1 MGCADSEDAV
11 SYSGHDH
18 STPADGV
25 EPTRLLGSLAE
36 LVRLLADVTTIEEL
50 LEIAAEHG
58 RVGLRS
64 ASLSWSRLD
73 PGTTTLRTLINVG
86 DLGPTAQ
93 RWPQSEIWNLQEFG
107 ELRKTMSDRQAW
119 LHMSTVTCDETPA
132 DVAPLALLA
141 ELGKQA
147 TTCAPVVVNNALWG
161 ELSLTYAPG
170 EEAHRADTRMYL
182 EVYLAIVESAL
193 ARVQQIQSLEGLA
206 GRLADRSAQQ
216 FAELRPR
223 GYDMVQAPV
232 GTGDIHRV
240 GGACPIP
247 IEPIL
252 TERTEDRER
261 DARLSAEPALVGPSG
276 RETLA
281 AALEKVELKLVEDFR
296 ACSAPAAESERVAT
310 EMGWPDLAMRARL
323 ISADIV
329 GRLGDVAACGRT
341 ATSVNQWAY
350 QNRDGYLIARSHR
363 LLAVFFRRVGDA
375 AMALTHALHCVEYTT
390 EDVAPRLRA
399 GHYMTLA
406 LVLDLNGSYDDAVER
421 FRTALRLVADD
432 DPQMSLC
439 VLNNMAFTAYERGDK
454 SAAVD
459 LVAQMRLIEQRHSIV
474 LDGLYLDT
482 ISRVDI
488 LLERYAEVEETLR
501 PVLEEQTGPLV
512 TEGDTLAVCLV
523 TLAEALLMR
532 GLLDRAQAV
541 INHARQVC
549 DERGLAAI
557 GADVRLQQAQLYAQ
571 AGRHREAYEEHR
583 RYHAD
588 TDALRSAKRDARARA
603 LQATLETEEALRDR
617 EHYRELAF
625 HDALTGLHNR
635 RYFEDQLPPILSA
648 AAARDAPTSV
658 AIIDLDFFKRI
669 NDTLSHEV
677 GDHVLQQIA
686 MLLTATVGPRG
697 MVARLGGEE
706 FVVVLPEMPAAAVL
720 DSCEAIR
727 STVSLFAWAAL
738 TGALPVTVSIGV
750 ATMYGTTTPSALLGE
765 ADRNLY
771 IAKRSG
777 RDRVAATET
786 ASV

>member
-1 MGCADSEDAV
+1 V
-11 SYSGHDH
+11 SHSGHDH
-18 STPADGV
+18 STPADGL
-25 EPTRLLGSLAE
+25 ELTRLLGNLAE
-36 LVRLLADVTTIEEL
+36 LVRLLADVTTIEGL

-58 RVGLRS
+58 RVGLRF
-64 ASLSWSRLD
+64 ASVSWSRLE

-86 DLGPTAQ
+86 ELGPTEQ
-93 RWPQSEIWNLQEFG
+93 RWPRDQTYNLQDLG

-119 LHMSTVTCDETPA
+119 LHMSTVTCNDTPA
-132 DVAPLALLA
+132 DADPLALLA
-141 ELGKQA
+141 ELGKRA
-147 TTCAPVVVNNALWG
+147 ATCAPVVVNNALWG
-161 ELSLTYAPG
+161 ELNVTYARV
-170 EEAHRADTRMYL
+170 EETNGADARVYL

-193 ARVQQIQSLEGLA
+193 ARVQQIQSLESSA
-206 GRLADRSAQQ
+206 GRLADPSAQQ
-216 FAELRPR
+216 LAELRPR
-223 GYDMVQAPV
+223 GYEMVQVPI
-232 GTGDIHRV
+232 GTRDTHSVNGV
-240 GGACPIP
+240 C
-247 IEPIL
+247 PIL
-252 TERTEDRER
+252 TERSGHRR
-261 DARLSAEPALVGPSG
+261 DDTRLSAEPAMVAPYS

-281 AALEKVELKLVEDFR
+281 AALEEVELSLIEDFR
-296 ACSAPAAESERVAT
+296 ACSAPAAESERIAT

-323 ISADIV
+323 ATADIA

-341 ATSVNQWAY
+341 ATSVNKWAY
-350 QNRDGYLIARSHR
+350 QHRDGYLIARSHR
-363 LLAVFFRRVGDA
+363 LLATFFRRVGDA
-375 AMALTHALHCVEYTT
+375 ATALTHALHCVEYTT
-390 EDVAPRLRA
+390 QDVAPRLRA

-406 LVLDLNGSYDDAVER
+406 LVLDVNGSYDDAGER

-459 LVAQMRLIEQRHSIV
+459 LVAQMRAIEQRHSIV

-488 LLERYAEVEETLR
+488 LLERYAEAEETLR

-523 TLAEALLMR
+523 TVAEALLMR
-532 GLLDRAQAV
+532 GLLDRAQRV
-541 INHARQVC
+541 LDHARQVC

-617 EHYRELAF
+617 EHYRQLAF

-635 RYFEDQLPPILSA
+635 RYFEDQLPPILSS
-648 AAARDAPTSV
+648 AAAREAPTSL

-669 NDTLSHEV
+669 NDSLSHEV
-677 GDHVLQQIA
+677 GDHVLQQVA
-686 MLLTATVGPRG
+686 MLLTATVGPPG
-697 MVARLGGEE
+697 IVARLGGEE
-706 FVVVLPEMPAAAVL
+706 FVVVLPEMPASAVL

-727 STVSLFAWAAL
+727 LSVSSFPWAAL

-750 ATMYGTTTPSALLGE
+750 VTTYGTTTPSALLGE

-777 RDRVAATET
+777 RDRVAATDT
-786 ASV
+786 ASA

>member
-1 MGCADSEDAV
+1 MRLRTGCADSEDAV

-25 EPTRLLGSLAE
+25 ELTRLLRNLAE
-36 LVRLLADVTTIEEL
+36 LVRLLAEVTTIEEL

-64 ASLSWSRLD
+64 ASVSWSRLE
-73 PGTTTLRTLINVG
+73 PGTTTLRTLISVG
-86 DLGPTAQ
+86 ELGPAEQ
-93 RWPQSEIWNLQEFG
+93 RWPRDERYNLRDFG
-107 ELRKTMSDRQAW
+107 KLRKTMSDRQAW
-119 LHMSTVTCDETPA
+119 LHMSTVNCNDAPA
-132 DVAPLALLA
+132 DAAPLALLA

-147 TTCAPVVVNNALWG
+147 ATCAPVVVNNAVWG
-161 ELSLTYAPG
+161 ELNVTYARV
-170 EEAHRADTRMYL
+170 EEANEADARIYL

-193 ARVQQIQSLEGLA
+193 ARVQQIQSLESSAGGLA
-206 GRLADRSAQQ
+206 DPSAQQ
-216 FAELRPR
+216 LAELRPR
-223 GYDMVQAPV
+223 GYEMVQVPI
-232 GTGDIHRV
+232 GTRDTHSVNGV
-240 GGACPIP
+240 C
-247 IEPIL
+247 PIL
-252 TERTEDRER
+252 TERSGHRRDDR
-261 DARLSAEPALVGPSG
+261 RLSAKPAMVAPHS

-281 AALEKVELKLVEDFR
+281 AALEEVELNLIEDFR
-296 ACSAPAAESERVAT
+296 ACSAPATESERIAT

-323 ISADIV
+323 TTADIA

-341 ATSVNQWAY
+341 ATSVNKWAY
-350 QNRDGYLIARSHR
+350 QHRDGYLIARSHR
-363 LLAVFFRRVGDA
+363 LLATFFRRVGDA
-375 AMALTHALHCVEYTT
+375 ATALTHALHCVEYTT

-459 LVAQMRLIEQRHSIV
+459 LVAQMRAIEQRHSIV

-488 LLERYAEVEETLR
+488 LLERYAEAEETLR
-501 PVLEEQTGPLV
+501 PVLEEQSGPLV

-523 TLAEALLMR
+523 TVAEALLMR
-532 GLLDRAQAV
+532 GLLDRAQV
-541 INHARQVC
+541 MLDHARQVC

-588 TDALRSAKRDARARA
+588 TDAFRSAKRDARARA
-603 LQATLETEEALRDR
+603 LKATLETEEALRDR
-617 EHYRELAF
+617 EYFRQLAF

-635 RYFEDQLPPILSA
+635 RYFEDQLPSILSSA
-648 AAARDAPTSV
+648 AARNAPASL

-677 GDHVLQQIA
+677 GDHVLQQVA
-686 MLLTATVGPRG
+686 MLLTAMVGPPG
-697 MVARLGGEE
+697 IVARLGGEE
-706 FVVVLPEMPAAAVL
+706 FVVVLPEMPASAVL
-720 DSCEAIR
+720 DSCEAVR
-727 STVSLFAWAAL
+727 FSVSSFPWAAL

-750 ATMYGTTTPSALLGE
+750 VTTYGTTTPSALLGE

-777 RDRVAATET
+777 RDRVAATDT

>member
-1 MGCADSEDAV
+1 M

-25 EPTRLLGSLAE
+25 ELTRLLRNLAE
-36 LVRLLADVTTIEEL
+36 LVRLLADVTTIEGL

-58 RVGLRS
+58 RVGLRF
-64 ASLSWSRLD
+64 ASVSWSRLE

-86 DLGPTAQ
+86 ELGPTEQ
-93 RWPQSEIWNLQEFG
+93 RWPRDQTYNLQDLG

-119 LHMSTVTCDETPA
+119 LHMSTVTCNDTPA
-132 DVAPLALLA
+132 DADPLALLA
-141 ELGKQA
+141 ELGKRA
-147 TTCAPVVVNNALWG
+147 ATCAPVVVNNALWG
-161 ELSLTYAPG
+161 ELNVTYARV
-170 EEAHRADTRMYL
+170 EETNGADARVYL

-193 ARVQQIQSLEGLA
+193 ARVQQIQSLESSA
-206 GRLADRSAQQ
+206 GRLADPSAQQ
-216 FAELRPR
+216 LAELRPR
-223 GYDMVQAPV
+223 GYEMVQVPI
-232 GTGDIHRV
+232 GTRDTHSVNGV
-240 GGACPIP
+240 C
-247 IEPIL
+247 PIL
-252 TERTEDRER
+252 TERSGHRRDDR
-261 DARLSAEPALVGPSG
+261 RLSAEPAMVGPYS

-281 AALEKVELKLVEDFR
+281 AALEEVELSLIEDFR
-296 ACSAPAAESERVAT
+296 ACSAPAAESERIAT

-323 ISADIV
+323 ATADIA

-341 ATSVNQWAY
+341 ATSVNKWAY
-350 QNRDGYLIARSHR
+350 QHRDGYLIARSHR
-363 LLAVFFRRVGDA
+363 LLATFFRRVGDA
-375 AMALTHALHCVEYTT
+375 ATALTHALHCVEYTT
-390 EDVAPRLRA
+390 QDVAPRLRA

-406 LVLDLNGSYDDAVER
+406 LVLDVNGSYDDAGER

-459 LVAQMRLIEQRHSIV
+459 LVAQMRAIEQRHSIV

-488 LLERYAEVEETLR
+488 LLERYAEAEETLR

-523 TLAEALLMR
+523 TVAEALLMR
-532 GLLDRAQAV
+532 GLLDRAQRV
-541 INHARQVC
+541 LDHARQVC

-557 GADVRLQQAQLYAQ
+557 GADVRLQQAQLYAE

-617 EHYRELAF
+617 EHYRQLAF

-635 RYFEDQLPPILSA
+635 RYFEDQLPPILSS
-648 AAARDAPTSV
+648 AAAREAPTSL

-669 NDTLSHEV
+669 NDSLSHEV
-677 GDHVLQQIA
+677 GDHVLQQVA
-686 MLLTATVGPRG
+686 MLLTATVGPPG
-697 MVARLGGEE
+697 IVARLGGEE
-706 FVVVLPEMPAAAVL
+706 FVVVLPEMPASAVL

-727 STVSLFAWAAL
+727 LSVSSFPWAAL

-750 ATMYGTTTPSALLGE
+750 VTTYGTTTPSALLGE

-777 RDRVAATET
+777 RDRVAATDT
-786 ASV
+786 ASA

>member
-1 MGCADSEDAV
+1 
-11 SYSGHDH
+11 
-18 STPADGV
+18 
-25 EPTRLLGSLAE
+25 
-36 LVRLLADVTTIEEL
+36 
-50 LEIAAEHG
+50 
-58 RVGLRS
+58 LRS
-64 ASLSWSRLD
+64 ASVSWSRLE

-86 DLGPTAQ
+86 ELGPTEQ
-93 RWPQSEIWNLQEFG
+93 RWPRDQTYNLQDLG

-119 LHMSTVTCDETPA
+119 LHMSTVTCNDTPA
-132 DVAPLALLA
+132 DADPLALLA
-141 ELGKQA
+141 ELGKRA
-147 TTCAPVVVNNALWG
+147 ATCAPVVVNNALWG
-161 ELSLTYAPG
+161 ELNVTYARV
-170 EEAHRADTRMYL
+170 EETNGADARVYL

-193 ARVQQIQSLEGLA
+193 ARVQQIQSLESSA
-206 GRLADRSAQQ
+206 GRLADPSAQQ
-216 FAELRPR
+216 LAELRPR
-223 GYDMVQAPV
+223 GYEMVQVPI
-232 GTGDIHRV
+232 GTRDTHSVNGV
-240 GGACPIP
+240 C
-247 IEPIL
+247 PIL
-252 TERTEDRER
+252 TERSGHRR
-261 DARLSAEPALVGPSG
+261 DDTRLSAEPAMVAPYS

-281 AALEKVELKLVEDFR
+281 AALEEVELSLIEDFR
-296 ACSAPAAESERVAT
+296 ACSAPAAESERIAT

-323 ISADIV
+323 ATADIA

-341 ATSVNQWAY
+341 ATSVNKWAY
-350 QNRDGYLIARSHR
+350 QHRDGYLIARSHR
-363 LLAVFFRRVGDA
+363 LLATFFRRVGDA
-375 AMALTHALHCVEYTT
+375 ATALTHALHCVEYTT
-390 EDVAPRLRA
+390 QDVAPRLRA

-406 LVLDLNGSYDDAVER
+406 LVLDVNGSYDDAGER

-459 LVAQMRLIEQRHSIV
+459 LVAQMRAIEQRHSIV

-488 LLERYAEVEETLR
+488 LLERYAEAEETLR

-523 TLAEALLMR
+523 TVAEALLMR
-532 GLLDRAQAV
+532 GLLDRAQRV
-541 INHARQVC
+541 LDHARQVC

-557 GADVRLQQAQLYAQ
+557 GADVRLQQAQLYAE

-617 EHYRELAF
+617 EHYRQLAF

-635 RYFEDQLPPILSA
+635 RYFEDQLPPILSS
-648 AAARDAPTSV
+648 AAAREAPTSL

-669 NDTLSHEV
+669 NDSLSHEV
-677 GDHVLQQIA
+677 GDHVLQQVA
-686 MLLTATVGPRG
+686 MLLTATVGPPG
-697 MVARLGGEE
+697 IVARLGGEE
-706 FVVVLPEMPAAAVL
+706 FVVVLPEMPASAVL

-727 STVSLFAWAAL
+727 LSVSSFPWAAL

-750 ATMYGTTTPSALLGE
+750 VTTYGTTTPSALLGE

-777 RDRVAATET
+777 RDRVAATDT
-786 ASV
+786 ASA

>member
-1 MGCADSEDAV
+1 V

-18 STPADGV
+18 ATPVDGA
-25 EPTRLLGSLAE
+25 ELTRLPGSLAE
-36 LVRLLADVTTIEEL
+36 LVRLLADVTTIEAL

-64 ASLSWSRLD
+64 ASVSWSRFE
-73 PGTTTLRTLINVG
+73 PGTSTLRTLITVG
-86 DLGPTAQ
+86 EMGPIEQ
-93 RWPQSEIWNLQEFG
+93 RWPRDEIYNVQDFG
-107 ELRKTMSDRQAW
+107 ELSKTMSDRQAW
-119 LHMSTVTCDETPA
+119 LHMVTCNHTPA
-132 DVAPLALLA
+132 DAVPLELLA
-141 ELGKQA
+141 EPSKKA
-147 TTCAPVVVNNALWG
+147 ATCAPVVVNNALWG
-161 ELSLTYAPG
+161 ELNVTYARV
-170 EEAHRADTRMYL
+170 EEANGADAGVYL
-182 EVYLAIVESAL
+182 KAYLAIVESAL
-193 ARVQQIQSLEGLA
+193 ARVQQIQSLERLA
-206 GRLADRSAQQ
+206 GRVADPRAQPLAK
-216 FAELRPR
+216 LRPR
-223 GYDMVQAPV
+223 GYEMVQVRV
-232 GTGDIHRV
+232 GTGDTHSLS
-240 GGACPIP
+240 GARPFP
-247 IEPIL
+247 
-252 TERTEDRER
+252 TERAGYPR
-261 DARLSAEPALVGPSG
+261 DDTRLSAELSIVGPYS
-276 RETLA
+276 RETIA
-281 AALEKVELKLVEDFR
+281 ASLENVELNLSEDFR
-296 ACSAPAAESERVAT
+296 ACSAPTAELERIAT
-310 EMGWPDLAMRARL
+310 EMGWPNLVMRARL
-323 ISADIV
+323 ITADIA

-341 ATSVNQWAY
+341 ATTVNEWAY
-350 QNRDGYLIARSHR
+350 QHGDGYLIARSHR
-363 LLAVFFRRVGDA
+363 LLAIFFRRVGDA
-375 AMALTHALHCVEYTT
+375 AMALTHALHCVEYTA

-406 LVLDLNGSYDDAVER
+406 LVLDLNGSYDDAGER

-432 DPQMSLC
+432 DPQMSLS

-454 SAAVD
+454 SAAID
-459 LVAQMRLIEQRHSIV
+459 LVVQMRTIEQRHSIV

-482 ISRVDI
+482 ISRVSI
-488 LLERYAEVEETLR
+488 LLERYAEAEETLR

-532 GLLDRAQAV
+532 GLLDRAQGV
-541 INHARQVC
+541 LDHARQVC

-557 GADVRLQQAQLYAQ
+557 GAEVRLQQAQLHAQ
-571 AGRHREAYEEHR
+571 AGRYREAYEEHR

-617 EHYRELAF
+617 EHYRQLAF

-635 RYFEDQLPPILSA
+635 RYFEDQLPPILSS

-677 GDHVLQQIA
+677 GDHVLKQLA
-686 MLLTATVGPRG
+686 MLLTATVGPLG
-697 MVARLGGEE
+697 IVARLGGEE
-706 FVVVLPEMPAAAVL
+706 FVVVLPDMPAAAVL

-727 STVSLFAWAAL
+727 STISSFPWAAL

-750 ATMYGTTTPSALLGE
+750 VTTYGTTTTSALLGE

-777 RDRVAATET
+777 RDRVAATDT
-786 ASV
+786 ASP

>member
-1 MGCADSEDAV
+1 MSH
-11 SYSGHDH
+11 SGHDH
-18 STPADGV
+18 STPADGL
-25 EPTRLLGSLAE
+25 ELTRLLGNLAE
-36 LVRLLADVTTIEEL
+36 LVRLLADVTTIEGL

-58 RVGLRS
+58 RVGLRF
-64 ASLSWSRLD
+64 ASVSWSRLE

-86 DLGPTAQ
+86 ELGPTEQ
-93 RWPQSEIWNLQEFG
+93 RWPRDQTYNLQDLG

-119 LHMSTVTCDETPA
+119 LHMSTVTCNDTPA
-132 DVAPLALLA
+132 DADPLALLA
-141 ELGKQA
+141 ELGKRA
-147 TTCAPVVVNNALWG
+147 ATCAPVVVNNALWG
-161 ELSLTYAPG
+161 ELNVTYARV
-170 EEAHRADTRMYL
+170 EETNGADARVYL

-193 ARVQQIQSLEGLA
+193 ARVQQIQSLESSA
-206 GRLADRSAQQ
+206 GRLADPSAQQ
-216 FAELRPR
+216 LAELRPR
-223 GYDMVQAPV
+223 GYEMVQVPI
-232 GTGDIHRV
+232 GTRDTHSVNGV
-240 GGACPIP
+240 C
-247 IEPIL
+247 PIL
-252 TERTEDRER
+252 TERSGHRR
-261 DARLSAEPALVGPSG
+261 DDTRLSAEPAMVAPYS

-281 AALEKVELKLVEDFR
+281 AALEEVELSLIEDFR
-296 ACSAPAAESERVAT
+296 ACSAPAAESERIAT

-323 ISADIV
+323 ATADIA

-341 ATSVNQWAY
+341 ATSVNKWAY
-350 QNRDGYLIARSHR
+350 QHRDGYLIARSHR
-363 LLAVFFRRVGDA
+363 LLATFFRRVGDA
-375 AMALTHALHCVEYTT
+375 ATALTHALHCVEYTT
-390 EDVAPRLRA
+390 QDVAPRLRA

-406 LVLDLNGSYDDAVER
+406 LVLDVNGSYDDAGER

-459 LVAQMRLIEQRHSIV
+459 LVAQMRAIEQRHSIV

-488 LLERYAEVEETLR
+488 LLERYAEAEETLR

-523 TLAEALLMR
+523 TVAEALLMR
-532 GLLDRAQAV
+532 GLLDRAQGV
-541 INHARQVC
+541 LDHARQVC

-557 GADVRLQQAQLYAQ
+557 GADVRLQQAQLHAQ

-617 EHYRELAF
+617 EHYRQLAF

-635 RYFEDQLPPILSA
+635 RYFEDQLPPILSS
-648 AAARDAPTSV
+648 AAAREAPTSL

-669 NDTLSHEV
+669 NDSLSHEV
-677 GDHVLQQIA
+677 GDHVLQQVA
-686 MLLTATVGPRG
+686 MLLTATVGPPG
-697 MVARLGGEE
+697 IVARLGGEE
-706 FVVVLPEMPAAAVL
+706 FVVVLPEMPASAVL

-727 STVSLFAWAAL
+727 SSVSSFPWAAL

-750 ATMYGTTTPSALLGE
+750 VTTYGTTTPSALLGE

-777 RDRVAATET
+777 RDRVAATDT
-786 ASV
+786 ASA